1 MQDDFKETSGEL
13 ARKAKV
19 TQVTVRKYA
28 DLGLLEFIVASN
40 GTRLFRAGQSKK
52 VREILAERLANRYK
66 KAAPATI

>member
-1 MQDDFKETSGEL
+1 MQEDFTDTSGEL
-13 ARKAKV
+13 ARKSKV

-52 VREILAERLANRYK
+52 VREILAERLTKRRR
-66 KAAPATI
+66 APAAV